1 MVVAPEM
8 EPEVEQGHKVVRDF
22 LRAAQRVAARDPR
35 GTLALLESTLPL
47 HFAWEEKKAGFLETL
62 STIRIATVVADRF
75 RAEHTEFRLALTELR
90 AAADRGDEVAADVQ
104 RLVDRVR
111 AHERLE
117 SQAALRLQGTPPPG
131 VVRMPAAP
139 GRELSPVIAAVVE
152 RLANEAADKARAH
165 SGVLSGLT
173 VGIPANA
180 PVDTYLDALEHEL
193 SARGIDF
200 VDMETETCQGPA
212 RIVSMRFEPGWAH

>member
-8 EPEVEQGHKVVRDF
+8 EPAVDLGHAVVREF
-22 LRAAQRVAARDPR
+22 LRAARRVAARDPR
-35 GTLALLESTLPL
+35 GVLAELEATLPL

-62 STIRIATVVADRF
+62 SAIRIATVVADRF
-75 RAEHTEFRLALTELR
+75 RAEHTEFRLALAELR

-117 SQAALRLQGTPPPG
+117 SAAALRLQGTPPAG
-131 VVRMPAAP
+131 VVRMSAAV
-139 GRELSPVIAAVVE
+139 GRELSPIVAAVVE
-152 RLANEAADKARAH
+152 RLAIEALDKTRAQD
-165 SGVLSGLT
+165 GILTTLT

-180 PVDTYLDALEHEL
+180 PVETYLDALEHEL

-200 VDMETETCQGPA
+200 VDLETEPCQGPA
-212 RIVSMRFEPGWAH
+212 RIVSMRFEPGWEH